1 MGINY
6 SLITI
11 SNLTLLVT
19 ILFLISV
26 IIDQK
31 INNNMSKLA
40 RNTAIIIFLITLI
53 FFINKFKD

>member
-1 MGINY
+1 M
-6 SLITI
+6 
-11 SNLTLLVT
+11 T

>member
-11 SNLTLLVT
+11 SNLTLLMT